1 MKFPDMELNPFFAWS
16 NHPRIMYGP
25 GIRSELG
32 FEMKQ
37 LGGSSALLITD
48 QGVTRAGVAG
58 MMVDAIEK
66 SDLKL
71 AGVFDNIV
79 QDARIDSINVVSGL
93 IPETGC

>member
-1 MKFPDMELNPFFAWS
+1 
-16 NHPRIMYGP
+16 
-25 GIRSELG
+25 
-32 FEMKQ
+32 
-37 LGGSSALLITD
+37 
-48 QGVTRAGVAG
+48 